1 MDKFEKFA
9 VTYVVMALLT
19 FGYASNAE
27 YTENEMITVLGNMRE
42 VKGGDRAAA
51 AVLPAIMWP
60 LYLSYKAFYFILP
73 QNTQQKQ

>member
-9 VTYVVMALLT
+9 VTYLVMALLT

-27 YTENEMITVLGNMRE
+27 YAENEMINVFGIMHE
-42 VKGGDRAAA
+42 VSGSDRAAA

-60 LYLSYKAFYFILP
+60 LYLSYKAFYFVRP

>member
-1 MDKFEKFA
+1 MNKFDKFA

-27 YTENEMITVLGNMRE
+27 YAENEMINVFGIMRE
-42 VKGGDRAAA
+42 VSGSDRAAA

-60 LYLSYKAFYFILP
+60 LYLSYKAFYFVRP

>member
-9 VTYVVMALLT
+9 VTYLVMALLT

-27 YTENEMITVLGNMRE
+27 YSENEIINVFGNIRE
-42 VKGGDRAAA
+42 VNGGDRTATAI
-51 AVLPAIMWP
+51 VPAIVWP
-60 LYLSYKAFYFILP
+60 LYLSYKTFYFVRP

>member
-9 VTYVVMALLT
+9 VTYLVMALLT

-27 YTENEMITVLGNMRE
+27 YAENEMINVFGNMHE
-42 VKGGDRAAA
+42 VSGADRASAA
-51 AVLPAIMWP
+51 IMPAIVWP
-60 LYLSYKAFYFILP
+60 LYLSYKVFYFARP

>member
-27 YTENEMITVLGNMRE
+27 YAENEMINVFGIMRE
-42 VKGGDRAAA
+42 VSGGDRAAA

-60 LYLSYKAFYFILP
+60 LYLSYKAFYFVRP

>member
-9 VTYVVMALLT
+9 VTYLVMALLT

-27 YTENEMITVLGNMRE
+27 YAENEIINVTGYVHE
-42 VKGGDRAAA
+42 VSGSDRAAA

-60 LYLSYKAFYFILP
+60 LYLSYKAFYFVRP

>member
-9 VTYVVMALLT
+9 VTYLVMALLT

-27 YTENEMITVLGNMRE
+27 YAENEMINVFGIMRE
-42 VKGGDRAAA
+42 VSGGDRAVTAIA
-51 AVLPAIMWP
+51 PAILWP
-60 LYLSYKAFYFILP
+60 LYLSYKAFYFVRP

>member
-9 VTYVVMALLT
+9 VTYLVMALLT

-27 YTENEMITVLGNMRE
+27 YAENEMINVLGNMHE
-42 VKGGDRAAA
+42 VYGGDRAAA
-51 AVLPAIMWP
+51 AILPAILWP
-60 LYLSYKAFYFILP
+60 LYLSYKAFYFVRP

>member
-1 MDKFEKFA
+1 MNKFDKFA

-27 YTENEMITVLGNMRE
+27 YAENEMVNVFGIVRE
-42 VKGGDRAAA
+42 VSGGDRAAA
-51 AVLPAIMWP
+51 AIIPAIVWP
-60 LYLSYKAFYFILP
+60 LYLSYKAFYFVRP

>member
-9 VTYVVMALLT
+9 VTYLVMALLT

-27 YTENEMITVLGNMRE
+27 YAENEMINVFGIMRE
-42 VKGGDRAAA
+42 VSGGDRATA

-60 LYLSYKAFYFILP
+60 LYLSYKAFYFVRP